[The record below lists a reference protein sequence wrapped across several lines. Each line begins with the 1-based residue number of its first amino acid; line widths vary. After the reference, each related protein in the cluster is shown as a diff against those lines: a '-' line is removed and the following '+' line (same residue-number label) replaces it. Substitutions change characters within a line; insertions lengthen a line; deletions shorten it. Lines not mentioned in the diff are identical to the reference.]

1 MAAEMRAGRVLL
13 VLACFAAALP
23 AVADTRFRVRQMT
36 RNDVPFGTGQ
46 CDIRL
51 QIDDEAEVSLRGD
64 TVYIRTITGRD
75 GRDDGS
81 ECNEA
86 LPARDL
92 QDFRFEVKE
101 SRGDIQLL
109 AEPSRRS
116 GYAAI
121 VRIRDSKSGEG
132 RYHFRIKWA
141 LTGGGGWRGRDEGSL
156 RGPGEGSWRGPDQ
169 GTLAPPPAERSRDL
183 SRWDRTIFYTG
194 RGRGRFFR
202 PGQGQRRISGVV
214 VRIERNGRVLTDLH
228 TERGRV
234 SFGGRVV
241 RVLDDGRIAAVV
253 RSADGGIDGE
263 MLLVV
268 SGDRVRAIRMD
279 TGSGRD
285 RIELDWTED

>member
-1 MAAEMRAGRVLL
+1 MAGEMRVARLVL
-13 VLACFAAALP
+13 VLACFWAALP
-23 AVADTRFRVRQMT
+23 AMADTRFRVRQMT
-36 RNDVPFGTGQ
+36 RNDIPFGTGQ

-51 QIDDEAEVSLRGD
+51 QIDGEAEVSVRGD
-64 TVYIRTITGRD
+64 SVFIRTITGRD

-86 LPARDL
+86 LPGRNV
-92 QDFRFEVKE
+92 QDFQFEVKD
-101 SRGDIQLL
+101 SRGDIGLL
-109 AEPSRRS
+109 AEPSQRS
-116 GYAAI
+116 GYAAV
-121 VRIRDSKSGEG
+121 VRIRDSKGGEG

-141 LTGGGGWRGRDEGSL
+141 VTGGGGWRGRDGGGWRGRNEESL
-156 RGPGEGSWRGPDQ
+156 RENDQ
-169 GTLAPPPAERSRDL
+169 GNWSPPAGRRGDL

-194 RGRGRFFR
+194 RGRGRFFH
-202 PGQGQRRISGVV
+202 PGMGQRRISEVV

-234 SFGGRVV
+234 SFAGRVA

-279 TGSGRD
+279 AGSGRD
-285 RIELDWTED
+285 RISLDWTED